1 MNGISSSHLA
11 GLSEPVRAALVR
23 MREDSVVERMWNK
36 DHTLWS
42 PDPAGI
48 GNRMGWM
55 DSPEA
60 MVPKIC
66 EIDPVVEA
74 ARAAGYTHALLL
86 GMGGSSLAP
95 EVMRRIFGFARGHLD
110 LAVLDS
116 TDPAAVLA
124 QARRLDPSRTLFIAA
139 TKSGGTVETISFL
152 NYFYNLLCN
161 APGPGRP
168 GDHFI
173 AITDPGSGLEE
184 LARGLGFRHLFL
196 NDPDIGG
203 RYSAL
208 SFFGL
213 VPARLAGIDIERL
226 LDRAR
231 EAVDQ
236 CRSTEDNPGIF
247 LGAAI
252 ACGALAGR
260 DKLTLAASPAM
271 APLGTW
277 IEQLLAES
285 TGKEGKGIL
294 PVDGEALSGPEQYAG
309 DRLFVRLRLAGD
321 SALDGRLEALETAGN
336 PVITLDI
343 DDAFGIAG
351 QFVIWE
357 IATVVAGHL
366 LGINPYDQPDVEAA
380 KKLAGEMTEAYRR
393 DRSLP
398 PEESAPVDGDVRIY
412 GAGLEVSCLKEALA
426 ALFAAASTAEKRR
439 SYFCLQAWLPPEA
452 ATDAALERLRLAIR
466 DRTGMAVTAG
476 YGPRFLHS
484 TGQLHKGD
492 AGHGLFLQ
500 LTCDDAEDAAIP
512 DRTGSPESAMSFG
525 VLKAAQARGDRQAL
539 IDAGRRV
546 LRLHLGADVPGA
558 LDRIALTATRQG

>member
-1 MNGISSSHLA
+1 MNTISGSRLA
-11 GLSEPVRAALVR
+11 SLSEPVRAALDR
-23 MREDSVVERMWNK
+23 MRGDSVVQRLWNR

-42 PDPAGI
+42 PDPAEI

-60 MVPKIC
+60 MVPGIG

-74 ARAAGYTHALLL
+74 VCESGCTHALLL

-95 EVMRRIFGFARGHLD
+95 EVLRNIFGFAPGHPD

-152 NYFYNLLCN
+152 NYFYNVLHDAL
-161 APGPGRP
+161 GPGRA
-168 GDHFI
+168 GDRFI

-208 SFFGL
+208 SFFGM
-213 VPARLAGIDIERL
+213 VPARLAGIDVERL
-226 LDRAR
+226 LERGR
-231 EAVDQ
+231 EAVEQ
-236 CRSTEDNPGIF
+236 CRFEEDNPGLF

-271 APLGTW
+271 APLGAW
-277 IEQLLAES
+277 IEQLIAES
-285 TGKEGKGIL
+285 TGKQGKGIL
-294 PVDGEALSGPEQYAG
+294 PVSGEALPGPEHFSD

-321 SALDGRLEALETAGN
+321 SALDGRLEALASAGH
-336 PVITLDI
+336 PVITLDV
-343 DDAFGIAG
+343 DDAFDVAG

-357 IATVVAGHL
+357 VATVVAAHL

-380 KKLAGEMTEAYRR
+380 KRLAGEMTEAYRR

-398 PEESAPVDGDVRIY
+398 PEESPAVAGDLRIY
-412 GAGLEVSCLKEALA
+412 GACPEVSSLEEALS
-426 ALFAAASTAEKRR
+426 ALFDAATTQGKAS
-439 SYFCLQAWLPPEA
+439 YICLQAWLPPEA

-466 DRTGMAVTAG
+466 DRTGMAVTIG

-492 AGHGLFLQ
+492 AGNGLFLQ

-512 DRTGSPESAMSFG
+512 DRAGSPESSMSFG
-525 VLKAAQARGDRQAL
+525 VLKAAQARGDRKAL
-539 IDAGRRV
+539 IDAGRKV
-546 LRLHLGADVPGA
+546 LRLHLGADVPGG
-558 LDRIALTATRQG
+558 LDRITEVVTGG

>member
-1 MNGISSSHLA
+1 
-11 GLSEPVRAALVR
+11 
-23 MREDSVVERMWNK
+23 MREDSVVHRIWNK

-42 PDPAGI
+42 PDPAEI

-60 MVPKIC
+60 MVPGIG

-74 ARAAGYTHALLL
+74 VRESGCTHGLLL

-95 EVMRRIFGFARGHLD
+95 EVLRNIFGFAPGHPE

-116 TDPAAVLA
+116 TDPAAVLG

-139 TKSGGTVETISFL
+139 TKSGGTVETISL
-152 NYFYNLLCN
+152 LKYFYTVLCD
-161 APGPGRP
+161 ALGPEVA
-168 GDHFI
+168 GDRFI
-173 AITDPGSGLEE
+173 AVTDPGSGLEE

-208 SFFGL
+208 SFFGM
-213 VPARLAGIDIERL
+213 VPARLAGIDVERL
-226 LDRAR
+226 LERGR
-231 EAVDQ
+231 EAVEQ
-236 CRSTEDNPGIF
+236 CRSAGDNPGLF

-271 APLGTW
+271 APLGAW
-277 IEQLLAES
+277 IEQLIAES
-285 TGKEGKGIL
+285 TGKQGKGIL
-294 PVDGEALSGPEQYAG
+294 PVDGEALADPEHYAG
-309 DRLFVRLRLAGD
+309 DRMFVRVRLAGD
-321 SALDGRLEALETAGN
+321 SALDGRLEALAAAGH
-336 PVITLDI
+336 PVITLDV
-343 DDAFGIAG
+343 DDAFDAAG

-357 IATVVAGHL
+357 IATVVAAHL

-380 KKLAGEMTEAYRR
+380 KRLAGEMTEAHRR
-393 DRSLP
+393 DRTLP
-398 PEESAPVDGDVRIY
+398 PEESPTVDGDLRIY
-412 GAGLEVSCLKEALA
+412 GAGPKDTCLEEALS
-426 ALFAAASTAEKRR
+426 ALFDSASTSGKVR
-439 SYFCLQAWLPPEA
+439 SYICLQAWLPPEA
-452 ATDAALERLRLAIR
+452 ATDAALERLRLAVR
-466 DRTGMAVTAG
+466 DRTGLAVTLG

-492 AGHGLFLQ
+492 AGRGLFLQ

-512 DRTGSPESAMSFG
+512 DRPGSPESSMSFG

-539 IDAGRRV
+539 IDAGRKV
-546 LRLHLGADVPGA
+546 LRLHLGADVPGG
-558 LDRIALTATRQG
+558 LDRIALAVAEAG

>member
-1 MNGISSSHLA
+1 
-11 GLSEPVRAALVR
+11 
-23 MREDSVVERMWNK
+23 MREDSVVHRIWNK

-42 PDPAGI
+42 PDPAEI
-48 GNRMGWM
+48 SNRMGWM

-60 MVPKIC
+60 MVPGIR

-74 ARAAGYTHALLL
+74 VCESGCTHALLL

-95 EVMRRIFGFARGHLD
+95 EVLRNIFGFAPGHLD

-116 TDPAAVLA
+116 TDPAAVLG

-139 TKSGGTVETISFL
+139 TKSGSTVETICFL
-152 NYFYNLLCN
+152 KYFYTFLCD
-161 APGPGRP
+161 ALGPERA
-168 GDHFI
+168 GDRFI

-184 LARGLGFRHLFL
+184 LARDLGFRHLFL

-208 SFFGL
+208 SFFGM
-213 VPARLAGIDIERL
+213 VPARLAGIDVERL
-226 LDRAR
+226 LERGR

-236 CRSTEDNPGIF
+236 CRFEEDNPGLF

-271 APLGTW
+271 APLGAW
-277 IEQLLAES
+277 IEQLIAES
-285 TGKEGKGIL
+285 TGKQGKGIL
-294 PVDGEALSGPEQYAG
+294 PVDGEALSGPEHYA
-309 DRLFVRLRLAGD
+309 DNRLFVRLRLAGD
-321 SALDGRLEALETAGN
+321 SALDGRLEALASAGH
-336 PVITLDI
+336 PVITLDL
-343 DDAFGIAG
+343 DDAFDVAG

-357 IATVVAGHL
+357 IATVVAAHL

-380 KKLAGEMTEAYRR
+380 KRLAGEMTEAYRR

-398 PEESAPVDGDVRIY
+398 PEESPAVDGDLRIY
-412 GAGLEVSCLKEALA
+412 GAGPESSGLEEALS
-426 ALFAAASTAEKRR
+426 ALFAAAATSGIVR
-439 SYFCLQAWLPPEA
+439 SYLCLQAWLPPEA

-466 DRTGMAVTAG
+466 DRTEMAVTIG

-500 LTCDDAEDAAIP
+500 LTCDDAEDTAIP
-512 DRTGSPESAMSFG
+512 DRAGSPESSMSFG

-539 IDAGRRV
+539 IDAGRTV
-546 LRLHLGADVPGA
+546 LRLHLGANVPGG
-558 LDRIALTATRQG
+558 LDRIARAVAEAG